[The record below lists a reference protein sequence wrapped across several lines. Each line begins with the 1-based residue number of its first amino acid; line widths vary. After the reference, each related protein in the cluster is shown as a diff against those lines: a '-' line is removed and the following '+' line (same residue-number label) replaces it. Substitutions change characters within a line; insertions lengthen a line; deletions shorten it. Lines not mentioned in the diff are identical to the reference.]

1 MPTVNLQQLKNQ
13 ALYLQTNEDLSEQEA
28 ITRAIENA
36 NIDQEFATE
45 INLEAEIS
53 RLMNT
58 TSEQQREEAEKQLEQ
73 QTQDSGNPSVIT
85 LNTAE
90 PTPAEADSSMQG
102 MDSVDPTAD
111 TMTQPAPTG
120 EQPEA

>member
-13 ALYLQTNEDLSEQEA
+13 ALYLQQNEDLSEQEA

-36 NIDQEFATE
+36 NINQEFATE

-58 TSEQQREEAEKQLEQ
+58 TSEQQREEAEMQLEQ
-73 QTQDSGNPSVIT
+73 QTQDSGNVSVIT
-85 LNTAE
+85 LNTGE
-90 PTPAEADSSMQG
+90 PAPAEADSTMQG
-102 MDSVDPTAD
+102 MDSVDPTAE
-111 TMTQPAPTG
+111 TIPQPAPTG
-120 EQPEA
+120 EQPE

>member
-13 ALYLQTNEDLSEQEA
+13 SLYLMQNENLGETEA
-28 ITRAIENA
+28 IQRAIENA
-36 NIDQEFATE
+36 NINEEYATE

-58 TSEQQREEAEKQLEQ
+58 TSEQQREEAEMQLEQ
-73 QTQDSGNPSVIT
+73 QTQDSGNVSVIT
-85 LNTAE
+85 LNTGE
-90 PTPAEADSSMQG
+90 PAPAEADSTMQG

-111 TMTQPAPTG
+111 TIPQPAPTG
-120 EQPEA
+120 EQSE